1 MNPEIKAK
9 WIAALKSGEYE
20 QGRGGLALQAVCG
33 DVRYCCLGVLCDLAA
48 KEGVVNAEWSGR
60 EGWYGGNA
68 SYLPSSVAL
77 WAGIEDGLRSDAHNP
92 RIPSLGV
99 SLAELNDG
107 VVTFDRI
114 AEIIEEHL

>member
-60 EGWYGGNA
+60 EGWYDGNT
-68 SYLPSSVAL
+68 SYPPSSVAL
-77 WAGIEDGLRSDAHNP
+77 WAGLETSNA
-92 RIPSLGV
+92 RIPSLGL
-99 SLAELNDG
+99 SLAELNDSG
-107 VVTFDRI
+107 ASFSSVAR
-114 AEIIEEHL
+114 IIEEHL